1 MNEDKLIR
9 KLLEHDD
16 RLDRIERNMASKDD
30 VRRMTDLLE
39 GIATICKNIQEEH
52 TFAVEWVKRLQT
64 QVERQEEDIRQIKLR
79 LQIV

>member
-1 MNEDKLIR
+1 MDEQKVIN

-16 RLDRIERNMASKDD
+16 RFDRIERNLASKDD
-30 VRRMTDLLE
+30 VRQMTDLLE
-39 GIATICKNIQEEH
+39 GIATVCKNIQEDH
-52 TFAVEWVKRLQT
+52 TFAMEWVKRLQS